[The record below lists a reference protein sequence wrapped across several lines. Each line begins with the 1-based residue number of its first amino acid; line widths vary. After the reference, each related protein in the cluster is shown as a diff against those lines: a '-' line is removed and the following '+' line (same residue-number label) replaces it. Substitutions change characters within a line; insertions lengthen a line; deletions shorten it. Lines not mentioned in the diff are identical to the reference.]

1 MTLAAGCPRCSAP
14 VTEGS
19 DGWLCE
25 DHGSITPLWRPD
37 VSTYDTLSEHLRIAE
52 SFPTLMPWPI
62 NPGWHVVDHGVVGE
76 PGAVLATVTGVSGNS
91 PLDGAVEVLVVTE
104 EPGTGLGARC
114 AGTVHSDPGEQI
126 FGVKPTAKVRLDSQS
141 VPLWPIS
148 TSDADTELDRSVF
161 AGEARGRWL
170 WLVLRPAS
178 AMLLLAEEWILADVS
193 TFGPQLVELPFGG
206 HPPAW

>member
-14 VTEGS
+14 VTDVAG
-19 DGWLCE
+19 GWHCE
-25 DHGSITPLWRPD
+25 DHGPITPLWRPRAP
-37 VSTYDTLSEHLRIAE
+37 SYATFSEHLGIAG
-52 SFPTLMPWPI
+52 SFPTLLPWPM
-62 NPGWHVVDHGVVGE
+62 NPGWHVVDHGVVGT
-76 PGAVLATVTGVSGNS
+76 PGAVRATVTGVAGSS

-114 AGTVHSDPGEQI
+114 AGTVHSDPGVQI
-126 FGVKPTAKVRLDSQS
+126 FGVKPTARIRLDSLS

-148 TSDADTELDRSVF
+148 TSDADTDLDRSVF

-178 AMLLLAEEWILADVS
+178 AMLLLADEWILADVS
-193 TFGPQLVELPFGG
+193 SFGPQLVEVPFGG

>member
-1 MTLAAGCPRCSAP
+1 MSLSAGCPRCPGP
-14 VTEGS
+14 VAQK
-19 DGWLCE
+19 DGDWFCE
-25 DHGSITPLWRPD
+25 NHGLVPPLWRPT
-37 VSTYDTLSEHLRIAE
+37 VSSYASFSEHLGIAG
-52 SFPTLMPWPI
+52 SFPTLLPWPLS
-62 NPGWHVVDHGVVGE
+62 PGWLVTDHGVVGE
-76 PGAVLATVTGVSGNS
+76 PGRVRATVTSVAGSS
-91 PLDGAVEVLVVTE
+91 PLDGTVEVLVVTE

-114 AGTVHSDPGEQI
+114 AGTLHSDPGVQI
-126 FGVKPTAKVRLDSQS
+126 AGAPPTARVKLDSLS

-148 TSDADTELDRSVF
+148 TSDADTNLDRSVF

-193 TFGPQLVELPFGG
+193 SFGPQLLEIPFGG